1 MVLVASVFLV
11 VSSQANA
18 STTLSIQVNI
28 RSDFTERNS
37 LISFS
42 ALRGEMDLLCNEME
56 SGMTTLF
63 SHVVRLKDSIAPNQS
78 DKSWGHNPIILKSS
92 SIEWP
97 PILIPDMS
105 NMTIPLLQH
114 NFVTG
119 AGFKNTPNPGVT
131 NRRLFGISDD
141 RQWAIVELNLAANS
155 VPAPAALLIG
165 SIGVGIIGWMRTS
178 KTYTI

>member
-1 MVLVASVFLV
+1 
-11 VSSQANA
+11 
-18 STTLSIQVNI
+18 
-28 RSDFTERNS
+28 
-37 LISFS
+37 
-42 ALRGEMDLLCNEME
+42 MDLLCNEME

-63 SHVVRLKDSIAPNQS
+63 SHAVRLKDSIAPNKS
-78 DKSWGHNPIILKSS
+78 DKYWGHNPIILKSS

-97 PILIPDMS
+97 TILIPDMTD
-105 NMTIPLLQH
+105 MTMPLIQH
-114 NFVTG
+114 AIDTG
-119 AGFKNTPNPGVT
+119 AGIKSTANPGVT
-131 NRRLFGISDD
+131 SRRLFGINDD